1 MEITTEVRIAVMYI
15 KWRYRDM
22 IDKKYCLDMEVNGD
36 NGDKK
41 YRLVMEVQR

>member
-1 MEITTEVRIAVMYI
+1 MKITEVKIIISYGDI
-15 KWRYRDM
+15 GCKN
-22 IDKKYCLDMEVNGD
+22 YCLDMEVNGD